1 MKMLKSKSWQ
11 WETTG
16 TEESSVIFNVRIFTT
31 DFRPTGE
38 SVEFKNRKYDIY
50 TVFINKD
57 EKTFAMT
64 EASNGVYDFL
74 LYKY

>member
-1 MKMLKSKSWQ
+1 MKIWKSKSWQ

-16 TEESSVIFNVRIFTT
+16 TEKTSMLFGTKIFTT
-31 DFRPTGE
+31 DFRATGE
-38 SVEFKNRKYDIY
+38 SVDFDNRKFDVY
-50 TVFINKD
+50 TVFINGD